1 MKRPLKIISLAL
13 LVIVVLI
20 VLGIFFY
27 VQGSPENVFKATM
40 NEFNSELSG
49 ESRAKDVGYTIS
61 RLRYVADKHPES
73 RWADDAQRII
83 ADLSIGLGPEKVM
96 NEYQKIIEKFPNSKI
111 EEWTLENCTFTS
123 FLKWID
129 RIPAA
134 DEAQAQIA
142 LIYLVNLKDYKKAI
156 EESQKII
163 STYSNVTS
171 ADKDILGFVA
181 FQYNTIAVS
190 YKKLG
195 DLKKAEEAYQTI
207 IDRFPGTKAA
217 RIAQERIK
225 KLRFPS

>member
-1 MKRPLKIISLAL
+1 MKKSVKIIGLIL
-13 LVIVVLI
+13 LVII
-20 VLGIFFY
+20 VIIIMGIFFY

-61 RLRYVADKHPES
+61 RLRYVADKHPKS

-96 NEYQKIIEKFPNSKI
+96 NEYQTIIEKFPDSKI
-111 EEWTLENCTFTS
+111 EEWTLKNCTFTS

-129 RIPAA
+129 KISSA

-163 STYSNVTS
+163 NTYSNVTS

-195 DLKKAEEAYQTI
+195 DLKKAEETYQTI

-217 RIAQERIK
+217 QRAQK
-225 KLRFPS
+225 KIEELKSRS